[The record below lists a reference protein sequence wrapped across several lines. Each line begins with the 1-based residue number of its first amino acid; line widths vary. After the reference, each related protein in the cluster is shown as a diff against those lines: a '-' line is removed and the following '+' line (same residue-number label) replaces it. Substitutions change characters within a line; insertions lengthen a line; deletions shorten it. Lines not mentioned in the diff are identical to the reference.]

1 MSSPPAEPPDDTGPS
16 GESKPADSP
25 IEIYRHSSAHLLAAA
40 VTELFPEAQCGI
52 GPPTEDGFFYDF
64 LVARPFTPEDLAAI
78 EKRMAHIVRQNRPID
93 KKLLPKPE
101 ALDLFARKGQTLK
114 CELIREKAG
123 DLVQCYTMGDFVDF
137 CLGPHLESTSRIKA
151 FKLNPS
157 PAAAYW
163 KGREG
168 NPSMQRIYGYAF
180 FTKDELDLHLH
191 RLEEAKRRDHRR
203 LGRELDLFSI
213 ADETGAGLIL
223 WHPKGGFIRKQIE
236 DYWRDAHLSGGYD
249 IVFSPHI
256 ARLDL
261 WKTSGHTEY
270 YRESMYAPI
279 QIENVEYQL
288 KPMNCPFHITIY
300 KSRLRSYRELPF
312 RFAELGTVYRFER
325 SGVLHGLMRVRGFT
339 QDDAHL
345 FCRPDQL
352 DAEILRV
359 LDFVTTILRTF
370 GFDRYETYVS
380 TKPPKASGTDE
391 QWEIATAA
399 LKKALDTRGL
409 PYTVDPGEGV
419 FYGPKI
425 DMKIKDSLD
434 RAWQCSTIQVDF
446 HNPNR
451 FALEYIG
458 EDGKAHQPVMIHRA
472 LLGSLERFFGVLI
485 EHYAGAFPLWLAP
498 VQAVVI
504 PVAEAHH
511 EYARRVADRMRAA
524 GIRVHVDDR
533 AEKMGYKIRE
543 AQVQK
548 VPYMFVVGKVESA
561 DPDAELVSA
570 RHRQAGDL
578 GSARSVSEWIGRIN
592 TLEQTRA
599 VSEGETPIAPTPGH
613 EGRKPV
619 VSGGVR

>member
-1 MSSPPAEPPDDTGPS
+1 MSAAPPNEPQGAPAPPDATGPS
-16 GESKPADSP
+16 GETKPADSP

-40 VTELFPEAQCGI
+40 VTELYPDAQCGI

-64 LVARPFTPEDLAAI
+64 MVARPFTPEDLAAI
-78 EKRMAHIVRQNRPID
+78 EKRMAHIVKQNRPIE
-93 KKLLPKPE
+93 KKLIPKPE
-101 ALDLFARKGQTLK
+101 ALELFASKGQQLK

-123 DLVQCYTMGDFVDF
+123 EQVQCYTMGEFIDF
-137 CLGPHLESTSRIKA
+137 CLGPHLPATGRIKA
-151 FKLNPS
+151 FKLKEGAS
-157 PAAAYW
+157 QSYW

-168 NPSMQRIYGYAF
+168 NPEMQRIYGYAF
-180 FTKDELDLHLH
+180 FTREELEQHLH
-191 RLEEAKRRDHRR
+191 RLEEAKRRDHRK
-203 LGRELDLFSI
+203 LGRELDLFSV

-236 DYWRDAHLSGGYD
+236 DYWRDEHLKGGYD
-249 IVFSPHI
+249 IVYTPHI

-270 YRESMYAPI
+270 YKDGMYAPI
-279 QIENVEYQL
+279 EIENVAYQL

-300 KSRLRSYRELPF
+300 RSRLRSYRELPF
-312 RFAELGTVYRFER
+312 RYAELGTVYRFER

-339 QDDAHL
+339 QDDAHI

-352 DAEILRV
+352 DAEIVRV
-359 LDFVTTILRTF
+359 LDFVTMILRTF
-370 GFDRYETYVS
+370 GFDRYDIFVS
-380 TKPPKASGTDE
+380 TKPANASGSDE

-399 LKKALDTRGL
+399 LKRALELRAL
-409 PYTVDPGEGV
+409 PYEIDPGEGV

-425 DMKIKDSLD
+425 DIKIKDSLE

-451 FALEYIG
+451 FKLEFIG
-458 EDGKAHQPVMIHRA
+458 EDGKAHQPVMVHRA

-498 VQAVVI
+498 LQAVVI
-504 PVAEAHH
+504 PVAERHH
-511 EYARRVADRMRAA
+511 DYAQSVAQRLAAKAVRVN
-524 GIRVHVDDR
+524 VDDR
-533 AEKMGYKIRE
+533 SEKLGYKIRE

-548 VPYMFVVGKVESA
+548 VPYMLVVGDKEIEARS
-561 DPDAELVSA
+561 VSL

-578 GSARSVSEWIGRIN
+578 GAADPEALADRIARLAAS
-592 TLEQTRA
+592 RA
-599 VSEGETPIAPTPGH
+599 VTEEPLTPG
-613 EGRKPV
+613 G
-619 VSGGVR
+619 VS